1 MRLNEDEEIYLKDS
15 YKNNIHV
22 ADKLEYMPKVYKIN
36 FWHDFSSNAT
46 LYNSYFEVLEKARE
60 QDDIIFYFNSGGG
73 CVSTLNLFI
82 NAIRRCKS
90 KRVIAVVN
98 YAASAAALLALFCDE
113 IILNTDSTLMLHD
126 FSTLVFGKSQE
137 IESDFQHSK
146 ESIHKL
152 MRFICKKVLTDEE
165 IEQMFN
171 GKDFYFNEKQVMER
185 LKRYAKNALK
195 EQKEKNKKDSKENKK
210 K

>member
-1 MRLNEDEEIYLKDS
+1 MRLNEDEEIYLKDT

-22 ADKLEYMPKVYKIN
+22 VDKLEYMPKIYKIN
-36 FWHDFSSNAT
+36 FWHDFSSNAS
-46 LYNSYFEVLEKARE
+46 LYNPYFEVLEKARE
-60 QDDIIFYFNSGGG
+60 QDDIVFYFNSGGG

-90 KRVIAVVN
+90 KRIIAVVN

-113 IILNTDSTLMLHD
+113 MILNTDSTLMLHD
-126 FSTLVFGKSQE
+126 FSTFVFGKSQE

-185 LKRYAKNALK
+185 LKKYAKKALQ
-195 EQKEKNKKDSKENKK
+195 EQKENNKKNGKK